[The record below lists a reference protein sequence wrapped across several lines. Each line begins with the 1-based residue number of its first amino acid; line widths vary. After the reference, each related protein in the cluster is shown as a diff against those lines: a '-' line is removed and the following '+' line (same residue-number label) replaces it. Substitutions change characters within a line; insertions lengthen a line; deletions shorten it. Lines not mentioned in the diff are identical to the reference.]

1 MSDVYLRMEEA
12 GITLPPCPTP
22 AGSYAPGRIHGTQVF
37 VSGQTP
43 TRDGAPVYIG
53 RVGADLT
60 VEEAYDAARLAA
72 LNCLAGL
79 EAVCGDL
86 RRVRNILK
94 VNGYVAASEEFVDQ
108 PSVVNGASD
117 LLREI
122 FGEDGVH
129 ARIAIGV
136 YTLPGGTPVEI
147 EFIASLRTGDA
158 AGEGS

>member
-1 MSDVYLRMEEA
+1 MSDVYRRMEEA

-22 AGSYAPGRIHGTQVF
+22 AGSYAPGRVYGTQVF

-43 TRDGAPVYIG
+43 TRDGALVYSG
-53 RVGADLT
+53 RVGKDLT

-86 RRVRNILK
+86 RRVRSILK
-94 VNGYVAASEEFVDQ
+94 VNGYVAASEDFAEH
-108 PSVVNGASD
+108 PAVVNGASD

-136 YTLPGGTPVEI
+136 HTLPGGATVEI
-147 EFIASLRTGDA
+147 EFIASLRTDDSVE
-158 AGEGS
+158 EGS